1 MGEFSY
7 RFSVHFRHASA
18 VTNRSRAAASYGESA
33 LPRFSVWGIVAM
45 RADRL
50 GWNGLGLATLGG
62 LVELEVA

>member
-1 MGEFSY
+1 
-7 RFSVHFRHASA
+7 
-18 VTNRSRAAASYGESA
+18 
-33 LPRFSVWGIVAM
+33 M